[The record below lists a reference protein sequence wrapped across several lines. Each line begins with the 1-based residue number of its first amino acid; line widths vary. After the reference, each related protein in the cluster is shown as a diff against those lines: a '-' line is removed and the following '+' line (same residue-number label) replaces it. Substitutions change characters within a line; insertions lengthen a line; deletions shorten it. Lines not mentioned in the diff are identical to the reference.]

1 MNLCFKNNYLLSEI
15 SVFLRYNEIISL
27 SMCSKELNKLL
38 DNNNN
43 TIINTIFLF
52 TIIDEYFEL
61 DLTNYKN
68 ENKKN
73 LLGKNIVFDSNLKS
87 FSKHFR
93 LHFRRHKDKEIRRGH
108 QSRKGLRY
116 GQSSPGN

>member
-1 MNLCFKNNYLLSEI
+1 MNCFKNNYLLSEI
-15 SVFLRYNEIISL
+15 AVFLRYNEIISL

-87 FSKHFR
+87 FLKHFR
-93 LHFRRHKDKEIRRGH
+93 LHFRRCKDKEIRKKFKICS
-108 QSRKGLRY
+108 QFIYTS
-116 GQSSPGN
+116 